1 MMPLVTLPNTGVG
14 VRVPLVTYYMA
25 VSGYKA
31 ASHGIIPDHKVE
43 YSIDDLL
50 AGTDKEIAV
59 ALKLARQE

>member
-1 MMPLVTLPNTGVG
+1 MMPLVTLPNTKVG

-31 ASHGIIPDHKVE
+31 ASHGVVPDYKAE
-43 YSIDDLL
+43 YTIRDLP

-59 ALKLARQE
+59 KLCLARKN

>member
-1 MMPLVTLPNTGVG
+1 MVPLVTLPNTKVS

-31 ASHGIIPDHKVE
+31 ASHGIVPDHKVE
-43 YSIDDLL
+43 YTIGDLL

-59 ALKLARQE
+59 ALRLARKD